1 MIDSAAFCIGRC
13 MFGILFHQI
22 TFAME
27 IVFVLGLSDKLGSE
41 KLKELVK
48 VAPFSSILLE
58 VNSQN
63 TKPGLLVSNASG
75 SSSHTLNGL
84 GQKVNCEA

>member
-13 MFGILFHQI
+13 KLETLFHKI
-22 TFAME
+22 TFPMK
-27 IVFVLGLSDKLGSE
+27 IVSVLPLYSQMNSGGKLPQRPE
-41 KLKELVK
+41 ELVK
-48 VAPFSSILLE
+48 VAPFTSILLE

-63 TKPGLLVSNASG
+63 AKPGLLVSNASG

-84 GQKVNCEA
+84 